1 MMSVSLGYSSLISLN
16 IVVLRTAVF
25 LEAESDIAFFFFNQ
39 TLLIENKI
47 LELLYNIAALSINT

>member
-25 LEAESDIAFFFFNQ
+25 LEAESDIAFFNQ
-39 TLLIENKI
+39 TVLIENKI
-47 LELLYNIAALSINT
+47 LELLYNIAALSTNT

>member
-25 LEAESDIAFFFFNQ
+25 LEAKSDIAFFNQ
-39 TLLIENKI
+39 TVLIENKI